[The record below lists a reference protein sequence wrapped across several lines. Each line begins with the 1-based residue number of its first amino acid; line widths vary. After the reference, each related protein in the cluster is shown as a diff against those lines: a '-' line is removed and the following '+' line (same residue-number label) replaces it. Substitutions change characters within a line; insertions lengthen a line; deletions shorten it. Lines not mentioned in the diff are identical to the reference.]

1 MTKKQ
6 PFYLSPDQPEA
17 KQKIL
22 TEALRLFTAK
32 GFAATTI
39 RDIAETSGYTNPALY
54 KHYASKDDLALDLFV
69 TCYAE
74 IVARIDNAVAMQES
88 FESQLHALLKTYAQI
103 YDEAPEAALYVA
115 DQLPHLWAQVPKKM
129 QARTQV
135 TQIREIIQK
144 GRKEGKVDKKRPL
157 EILVGTVIGVI
168 NQSGRMLYFDT
179 LKPPASRYTN
189 DLLTTLQKALA

>member
-6 PFYLSPDQPEA
+6 PFYLSPDQPAA

-22 TEALRLFTAK
+22 SEALRLFTAN
-32 GFAATTI
+32 GYAATTI
-39 RDIAETSGYTNPALY
+39 RDIAQASGYTNPALY
-54 KHYASKDDLALDLFV
+54 KHYASKEDLALDLFM

-74 IVARIDNAVAMQES
+74 IVARIDNAVAKQET
-88 FESQLHALLKTYAQI
+88 FRDQLHALLQTYAKV
-103 YDEAPEAALYVA
+103 YEEAPEAALYVA

-135 TQIREIIQK
+135 TQIREILQK

-157 EILVGTVIGVI
+157 ELLVGTVIGVI
-168 NQSGRMLYFDT
+168 NQTGRMLYFDA
-179 LKPPASRYTN
+179 LKPPATRYTS
-189 DLLTTLQKALA
+189 DLLVTLEKALA